1 MNDFTEKN
9 QKKWLLLLT
18 LLPYLPYLLVA
29 GHKNTCL
36 YKMEHKRKYRE
47 LEDEVKEK
55 ISQSTKGKAKT
66 MRHRQNLSRSLKRYW
81 EGIPHRPEHTTMDD
95 LLGKEQE

>member
-1 MNDFTEKN
+1 M
-9 QKKWLLLLT
+9 T

-29 GHKNTCL
+29 GHKNTCF

-47 LEDEVKEK
+47 LDDEVKEK

-66 MRHRQNLSRSLKRYW
+66 MAHRQQLSQSLKRYW

>member
-1 MNDFTEKN
+1 
-9 QKKWLLLLT
+9 
-18 LLPYLPYLLVA
+18 
-29 GHKNTCL
+29 
-36 YKMEHKRKYRE
+36 MEKRKRIYRE
-47 LEDEVKEK
+47 LDDEVKAK

-66 MRHRQNLSRSLKRYW
+66 ISHKKHLSQSLKRYW

>member
-1 MNDFTEKN
+1 M
-9 QKKWLLLLT
+9 
-18 LLPYLPYLLVA
+18 
-29 GHKNTCL
+29 
-36 YKMEHKRKYRE
+36 KRKYRE
-47 LEDEVKEK
+47 LRDDVKEK
-55 ISQSTKGKAKT
+55 IRKATTGKSKT

>member
-1 MNDFTEKN
+1 
-9 QKKWLLLLT
+9 
-18 LLPYLPYLLVA
+18 
-29 GHKNTCL
+29 
-36 YKMEHKRKYRE
+36 MEKRKRIYRE
-47 LEDEVKEK
+47 LDDEVKEK
-55 ISQSTKGKAKT
+55 ISQSTKGKTKT